1 MTTIERTKY
10 LLEKVNG
17 APISLEEWKGLSDY
31 SKIDLK
37 RKCYVVIDE
46 ILLIFEGLH
55 KPEYCAFDAIGE
67 RKYNYEGEYATHM
80 TGYDMISY
88 WKVVR
93 LNIER
98 L

>member
-17 APISLEEWKGLSDY
+17 APISKDEWNRASDY
-31 SKIDLK
+31 AKADLK

-46 ILLIFEGLH
+46 ILLIFEGLN

-67 RKYNYEGEYATHM
+67 RKYTADWVIVYHFSRRY
-80 TGYDMISY
+80 
-88 WKVVR
+88 
-93 LNIER
+93 
-98 L
+98 